1 MIWVGQYNCTE
12 GLLEGEVGLGSFM
25 CVLLRGNLMGGEGG
39 GWWEGGVGDGGQK
52 VGHLDEGKPKGWKA
66 EVMGKLTDIDQ
77 P

>member
-39 GWWEGGVGDGGQK
+39 GWWGGGGGGWGAEGG
-52 VGHLDEGKPKGWKA
+52 
-66 EVMGKLTDIDQ
+66 TSR
-77 P
+77 